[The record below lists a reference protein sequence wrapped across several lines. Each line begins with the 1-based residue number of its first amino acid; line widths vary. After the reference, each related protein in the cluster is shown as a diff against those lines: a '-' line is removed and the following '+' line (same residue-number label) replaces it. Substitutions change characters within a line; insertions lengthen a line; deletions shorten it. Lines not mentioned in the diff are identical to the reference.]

1 MLERELKVRM
11 EDGRL
16 TFREEG
22 EGALEGLGV
31 AAPWHVEIVE
41 HLELVFCCSSVRL
54 RELFETLRE
63 ETKRI
68 DAFYLSCLAENVAPG
83 MHSVTCFSSYQ
94 S

>member
-1 MLERELKVRM
+1 MLERELKMEM
-11 EDGRL
+11 EDGQL

-31 AAPWHVEIVE
+31 AAPGHVEIVE

-63 ETKRI
+63 VERII
-68 DAFYLSCLAENVAPG
+68 DASDVSCLAENVAPG
-83 MHSVTCFSSYQ
+83 MHSVTCFSSCQ
-94 S
+94 R